1 MSLDDPERRD
11 KQDAQLGTMWRQ
23 YAHRVHAYALRHVD
37 ASVAED
43 VVADVFLVAWRRIDD
58 IPGHATLPW
67 LLTVARHTIAKHH
80 RARRRGRDLE
90 EQFARLADLVLTTPR
105 LDERVTERDALL
117 RALALL
123 RDADREAL
131 LLVAWDGLSP
141 SDAAKVAGCSAA
153 TFRVRLHR
161 ARQRLS
167 AQAED
172 NSERHPHRVAPH
184 TSLTPVEGR
193 P

>member
-1 MSLDDPERRD
+1 MRSDDPGRRAE
-11 KQDAQLGTMWRQ
+11 QDAQLDAMWRQ

-58 IPGHATLPW
+58 IPTNASLPW
-67 LLTVARHTIAKHH
+67 LLTVARHTVAKLH
-80 RARRRGRDLE
+80 RARRRGLDVE
-90 EQFARLADLVLTTPR
+90 EQFARVADLVLVAPR

-117 RALALL
+117 RALAVL
-123 RDADREAL
+123 RETDREAL

-161 ARQRLS
+161 ARKRLS
-167 AQAED
+167 TQAEQD
-172 NSERHPHRVAPH
+172 SERHPYPVAPP
-184 TSLTPVEGR
+184 TPLTPVEGR

>member
-1 MSLDDPERRD
+1 
-11 KQDAQLGTMWRQ
+11 
-23 YAHRVHAYALRHVD
+23 
-37 ASVAED
+37 
-43 VVADVFLVAWRRIDD
+43 
-58 IPGHATLPW
+58 
-67 LLTVARHTIAKHH
+67 LTVARHTVAKHH

-90 EQFARLADLVLTTPR
+90 EQFARVADLVLTAPR
-105 LDERVTERDALL
+105 LDERVTEQDALL

-123 RDADREAL
+123 RDTDREAL

-161 ARQRLS
+161 ARQRLT
-167 AQAED
+167 AHTEEKP
-172 NSERHPHRVAPH
+172 ERRPRPVAPH
-184 TSLTPVEGR
+184 TSLTTAEGR

>member
-1 MSLDDPERRD
+1 MRSDDPERSD

-23 YAHRVHAYALRHVD
+23 YAHRVHGYALRHVD

-58 IPGHATLPW
+58 IPTHATLPW
-67 LLTVARHTIAKHH
+67 LLTVARHTVAKHH
-80 RARRRGRDLE
+80 RARRRGRDVE
-90 EQFARLADLVLTTPR
+90 EQFARVADLVLTAPR

-117 RALALL
+117 SALALL
-123 RDADREAL
+123 RNADREAL

-161 ARQRLS
+161 ARKRLS
-167 AQAED
+167 AQIEETT
-172 NSERHPHRVAPH
+172 ERHTHPVAPH
-184 TSLTPVEGR
+184 TPLTTVEGR